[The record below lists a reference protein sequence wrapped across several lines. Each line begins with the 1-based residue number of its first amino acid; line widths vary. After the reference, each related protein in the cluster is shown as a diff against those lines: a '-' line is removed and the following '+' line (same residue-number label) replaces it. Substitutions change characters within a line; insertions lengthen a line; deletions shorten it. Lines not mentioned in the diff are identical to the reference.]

1 MYVAQRAAR
10 YSFCDVHHFEKGAAM
25 KHIVRER
32 GIEQRNA
39 YSGTRFC
46 NVLLMLALFTTLDA
60 QAGCPSYDEALN
72 YVQAY
77 WDRRPAAVF
86 SGLSTL
92 GEAYCAQGIVAAEIG
107 RRMGTPAGYRVALS
121 GGDAQQRYRLPHPVR
136 GFLFKHMFLNSGAS
150 IPADFSAVPVVS
162 ADLIAV
168 VKGEDFQRAKSPLEL
183 LEHIDYLLP
192 FIQLSEPSPGDSQ
205 SALTLI
211 ATNLGTRFG
220 VVGSPIPVE
229 HSQAFYE
236 KLAVMRVVMT
246 DGEGN
251 ELGAGYG
258 SESIEHPLHT
268 LHWLGR
274 DLEYN
279 AQRIQPGDRLS
290 VGAFFAPI
298 PARAGQEISVRY
310 VGLPGEPLVS
320 IRIAEPVGG
329 LLDVAERHE
338 CFTNPALC
346 NH

>member
-1 MYVAQRAAR
+1 
-10 YSFCDVHHFEKGAAM
+10 M
-25 KHIVRER
+25 KHIVPER
-32 GIEQRNA
+32 GVEQRSA
-39 YSGTRFC
+39 YSGTRFRC
-46 NVLLMLALFTTLDA
+46 ILLTLALFAELEA
-60 QAGCPSYDEALN
+60 WAGCPNYDEVLN
-72 YVQAY
+72 YAQAY
-77 WDRRPAAVF
+77 WDRRPAEGF
-86 SGLSTL
+86 SGVATL

-121 GGDAQQRYRLPHPVR
+121 SGEAQQRHGLPHPIR
-136 GFLFKHMFLNSGAS
+136 GFLFEHMFLNSGVS
-150 IPADFSAVPVVS
+150 IPADFAAVPVVS

-168 VKGEDFQRAKSPLEL
+168 VKGEDFQHAKSPLDL

-192 FIQLSEPSPGDSQ
+192 FIQLSDASPGNSQ

-220 VVGSPIPVE
+220 VVGTPIPVE
-229 HSQAFYE
+229 HTQAFYE
-236 KLAVMRVVMT
+236 KLAAMRVVMT

-258 SESIEHPLHT
+258 SESLEHPLHT

-310 VGLPGEPLVS
+310 IGLPGEPRVS
-320 IRIAEPVGG
+320 IRISEPIGG

-338 CFTNPALC
+338 CFTNPTLC
-346 NH
+346 NR

>member
-1 MYVAQRAAR
+1 
-10 YSFCDVHHFEKGAAM
+10 M

-32 GIEQRNA
+32 DVERRGA
-39 YSGTRFC
+39 DSAGRFRY
-46 NVLLMLALFTTLDA
+46 VLLTLTLFAALDA
-60 QAGCPSYDEALN
+60 GAGCPNYDEALN

-77 WDRRPAAVF
+77 WDRRPSVGF
-86 SGLSTL
+86 SGLNTL

-121 GGDAQQRYRLPHPVR
+121 SSEARQRHGLPHPIR

-150 IPADFSAVPVVS
+150 IPADYSAVPVVT

-168 VKGEDFQRAKSPLEL
+168 VKDEDFQRAQSPLEL

-192 FIQLSEPSPGDSQ
+192 FIQLSDASPGDSQ
-205 SALTLI
+205 SALMLI

-220 VVGSPIPVE
+220 VVGPPIPVE
-229 HSQAFYE
+229 PTQTFYE
-236 KLAVMRVVMT
+236 KLATMRVVMT
-246 DGEGN
+246 DGQGN
-251 ELGAGYG
+251 ELGAGHG
-258 SESIEHPLHT
+258 SEMLGHPLQT

-274 DLEYN
+274 NLEYN

-298 PARAGQEISVRY
+298 PARAGQEITVRY
-310 VGLPGEPLVS
+310 VGLPGEPS
-320 IRIAEPVGG
+320 ISVRISEPIGG
-329 LLDVAERHE
+329 LLDVAEQHQ

-346 NH
+346 SR